1 MADAI
6 RQFDL
11 LQPGDRVLCALS
23 GGTDSVCLTHLL
35 ATRAA
40 ELDITVAA
48 AHFSHG
54 LRPESAAGER
64 ELCQRLCDRLGL
76 PLFCG
81 AGDTSAYAK
90 AQGLGMEEA
99 ARLLRRAFLEQTAES
114 WGATRIATGHHL
126 EDSAETL
133 LLNLIRGS
141 GGRGMQGIPPKS
153 ENRIRPLI
161 LMTKGEILE
170 YIREHR
176 LEYAEDPTNFSGDNA
191 RALLRREVF
200 PVLEGLNGQA
210 AQHLA
215 RTALDAWQRD
225 EHIRTGADE
234 LTSCFHVEAD
244 EASIPVSTLLAA
256 GEETAVRALQTVQHR
271 LGGKMLERPHLK
283 AVFDLCRG
291 SDPSAQA
298 HLPGT
303 KAFRRYHTLVLTGKQ
318 DFPAPEPTKLH
329 LNVPIIFGGWQV
341 HLTDASDIT
350 EGLPLILDPQDL
362 PLTVRSRREGD
373 GISLPF
379 GTKNLKK
386 LLIER
391 KIPKDLRDNIPIICN
406 NKEILAVGD
415 FCVAHMPQR
424 EGGHYRLICR
434 RKKI

>member
-1 MADAI
+1 
-6 RQFDL
+6 
-11 LQPGDRVLCALS
+11 
-23 GGTDSVCLTHLL
+23 
-35 ATRAA
+35 
-40 ELDITVAA
+40 
-48 AHFSHG
+48 
-54 LRPESAAGER
+54 
-64 ELCQRLCDRLGL
+64 
-76 PLFCG
+76 
-81 AGDTSAYAK
+81 
-90 AQGLGMEEA
+90 
-99 ARLLRRAFLEQTAES
+99 
-114 WGATRIATGHHL
+114 
-126 EDSAETL
+126 
-133 LLNLIRGS
+133 
-141 GGRGMQGIPPKS
+141 
-153 ENRIRPLI
+153 
-161 LMTKGEILE
+161 
-170 YIREHR
+170 
-176 LEYAEDPTNFSGDNA
+176 
-191 RALLRREVF
+191 
-200 PVLEGLNGQA
+200 
-210 AQHLA
+210 
-215 RTALDAWQRD
+215 
-225 EHIRTGADE
+225 
-234 LTSCFHVEAD
+234 
-244 EASIPVSTLLAA
+244 
-256 GEETAVRALQTVQHR
+256 
-271 LGGKMLERPHLK
+271 MLERPHLK

-303 KAFRRYHTLVLTGKQ
+303 KAFRRYDTLVLTGKQ
-318 DFPAPEPTKLH
+318 DSPAPEPTKLH